1 MQPRIRLTLWYICF
15 LAAVGAFH
23 PYLAVVLD
31 DAGASGAQQA
41 AILSLFPLGS
51 IFAGPGLT
59 WLADRTGRSILVLR
73 LSIGLTAVAAVTLAA
88 GVTLWWM
95 IASIALLSFARAPS
109 SSIVDMLTAKQLGM
123 GKTGYGGVRAWG
135 SVGFIAAASGVG
147 LLLHR
152 GSEVALQVHAI
163 LLLTLVFLTYAL
175 PTGRATPPQRERGSI
190 AAVLKKPILLSL
202 YGVGILHQSTIAF
215 YDHFFALHVT
225 KTLDSGAWIAS
236 ASIALGVGLE
246 VIVLAKSHRLLQ
258 RFGPGLLIVVAI
270 VSGVP
275 RWILTASTEH
285 PLLLILVQ
293 ALHGL
298 GFGAWWVGAIALV
311 DRHAPGQLRN
321 SAQGLFMASTH
332 GLGNLV
338 AMGCAWLLL
347 DRSSTTAV
355 FLSSGLLSAFAALG
369 CFVFL
374 LPALRRSTMSQ
385 SPSS

>member
-1 MQPRIRLTLWYICF
+1 
-15 LAAVGAFH
+15 
-23 PYLAVVLD
+23 
-31 DAGASGAQQA
+31 
-41 AILSLFPLGS
+41 
-51 IFAGPGLT
+51 
-59 WLADRTGRSILVLR
+59 
-73 LSIGLTAVAAVTLAA
+73 
-88 GVTLWWM
+88 
-95 IASIALLSFARAPS
+95 
-109 SSIVDMLTAKQLGM
+109 
-123 GKTGYGGVRAWG
+123 
-135 SVGFIAAASGVG
+135 
-147 LLLHR
+147 
-152 GSEVALQVHAI
+152 
-163 LLLTLVFLTYAL
+163 
-175 PTGRATPPQRERGSI
+175 
-190 AAVLKKPILLSL
+190 
-202 YGVGILHQSTIAF
+202 
-215 YDHFFALHVT
+215 
-225 KTLDSGAWIAS
+225 LDSGAWIAS

-285 PLLLILVQ
+285 RLMLILVQ
-293 ALHGL
+293 GLHGL

-374 LPALRRSTMSQ
+374 LPALRRSAVSQ
-385 SPSS
+385 PTSS